1 MQGFIYPTDLLLE
14 EKDYGGSCHGAEGT
28 AVPQCSVPHY
38 CFLMRRSE
46 GLQQVSH
53 LATRRTTVGVVPH
66 ISDDTMGFSGRWC
79 IVLKACGDTIKS
91 GFPSHTVAYFRLT
104 AE

>member
-14 EKDYGGSCHGAEGT
+14 GKDYGGSCHGAEGT

-46 GLQQVSH
+46 GLQQVPIW
-53 LATRRTTVGVVPH
+53 PH
-66 ISDDTMGFSGRWC
+66 AARQSVLFLISLMILWVSVEDGALF
-79 IVLKACGDTIKS
+79 
-91 GFPSHTVAYFRLT
+91 
-104 AE
+104 